1 MQMKGKKIRLLLA
14 AAVVLSAVIIPL
26 AAFAAEEGE
35 AEYVPQLFGS
45 WVSLIPPIVAIALAL
60 ITKEVFSSLFFGILV
75 GGVLWSVGSG
85 GPVDLFRGTVIH
97 VFQDGFLGTI
107 TDEWNMAI
115 LIFTTITG
123 VLVVMMSRTG
133 GAAAFGRWA
142 EVHIKSRVG
151 SQLVTILLGGLFF
164 VDDYFNCLT
173 VGSVMRPVTDSH
185 KVSRAKL
192 AYLVDSTAA
201 PICIIMPIST
211 WAAAVSSFAKDAGQE
226 SGYQLFVEAI
236 PYNFYALL
244 TIFFMIALVVT
255 KTDFG
260 PMRRHEVNALKGDI
274 YTTPD
279 RPFAGS
285 SDEEYNKDGKV
296 IDLLIPI
303 IILIV
308 SCVVGLLYAG
318 GYFAGGVKLRDA
330 FGNSD
335 ASIGLMF
342 GSIFALLITIVYY
355 LIRKAMSFKDLM
367 QCIPDGWRVMAVG
380 ELVLIFAW
388 TINTISGSVGAA
400 EFVFDQLE
408 GSAQG
413 LQNMLPAIIFLVA
426 CGLAFATGTSWGT
439 FGILIPIV
447 VMVLASKDQQ
457 LLIIGMSACM
467 AGGVFGDHCS
477 PISDT
482 TVLSSTGAQS
492 NHINHVQTQI
502 PYALVVGGVTFIGF
516 VIAGFARTPIISIVV
531 GAAILTGVL
540 LLIRRKQGSNE
551 AEAEVDA
558 EVGKV
563 ETVK

>member
-1 MQMKGKKIRLLLA
+1 MRGKKIRLLLA
-14 AAVVLSAVIIPL
+14 AAVVLAAVIIPI
-26 AAFAAEEGE
+26 AVFAAEEGE
-35 AEYVPQLFGS
+35 EEYVPVLFGTF
-45 WVSLIPPIVAIALAL
+45 WALIPPVVAIVLAL

-75 GGVLWSVGSG
+75 GGVFWAIGSG
-85 GPVDLFRGTVIH
+85 EGITLFSGTVVH

-107 TDEWNMAI
+107 TSPWNMAI

-123 VLVVMMSRTG
+123 VLVIMMNRTG

-142 EVHIKSRVG
+142 EVNIKSRVG
-151 SQLVTILLGGLFF
+151 SQLITILLGGLFF

-201 PICIIMPIST
+201 PVCIIMPIST
-211 WAAAVSSFAKDAGQE
+211 WAAAVTGFAKDAGAE
-226 SGYQLFVEAI
+226 SGFNLFIQSI

-244 TIFFMIALVVT
+244 TLFFMVALVLV
-255 KTDFG
+255 KADFG
-260 PMRRHEVNALKGDI
+260 PMRKHEINALKGDI

-279 RPFAGS
+279 RPYA
-285 SDEEYNKDGKV
+285 DEKEEFYNKNGKV

-303 IILIV
+303 VILII
-308 SCVVGLLYAG
+308 SCVVGLVYAG
-318 GYFAGGVKLRDA
+318 GYFKGKISFIDA
-330 FGNSD
+330 FANSD

-355 LIRKAMSFKDLM
+355 LIRRAMSFQDLM

-388 TINTISGSVGAA
+388 TINTMSGSIGADV
-400 EFVFDQLE
+400 FVRDALE
-408 GSAQG
+408 GSAAG

-447 VMVLASKDQQ
+447 IMVFKGSDPQ

-516 VIAGFARTPIISIVV
+516 VIAGITRTPIISIVV
-531 GAAILTGVL
+531 GVVILTAVL
-540 LLIRRKQGSNE
+540 FLIKRKQGTDE
-551 AEAEVDA
+551 E
-558 EVGKV
+558 EVGEV
-563 ETVK
+563 AYRSM